1 MYVAGYEL
9 DGSVSLAVAACTW
22 RIGTGGLVP
31 PALLPL
37 LRSRG
42 NVDAVLRINAGPS
55 QPANATLFASVAG
68 PGDSVAAV
76 RDFMGR
82 VAALGL
88 PDVQV
93 VADAASFDAL
103 SARLPASQLS
113 TDFGGFRHGD
123 VSIACPFSL
132 DPFVANTAR
141 DCDMTYQLHLRR
153 RGDDAELQRA
163 SRKHAA
169 RLQAD
174 DTLPAPVR
182 TLQADLLRRLLAPGE
197 FAVETLAFASAGKR
211 AEWRERIAGFFT
223 ETAARY
229 GFRDLPLAETDDV
242 ELLATGVHPWTLS
255 GMPTDPAELAAHALD
270 DDGVA
275 GILTRTRLAASSP
288 AGAAGATRA
297 PAFFL
302 SHASSDFRYA
312 ETLCSALEAGG
323 IDCWI
328 APRDINSTLM
338 SYPEAIAAAI
348 ARCRCLVVVLSDAA
362 NESIHVPREIDMAL
376 ARRIPIIPIRI
387 QDVPP
392 RGQLDYMLRT
402 CQWLDAFNRPADA
415 VVAELRQRTRDA
427 LAGR

>member
-9 DGSVSLAVAACTW
+9 DDSVHLSVAACTW
-22 RIGTGGLVP
+22 RIGSGGLAP
-31 PALLPL
+31 AALLPL
-37 LRSRG
+37 LRSRD
-42 NVDAVLRINAGPS
+42 NVDVVLRVNAGPS
-55 QPANATLFASVAG
+55 QPASAVLFASVAA
-68 PGDSVAAV
+68 PGDSAAAV
-76 RDFMGR
+76 REFMGR
-82 VAALGL
+82 VAALAL
-88 PDVQV
+88 PGVSV
-93 VADAASFDAL
+93 VSDAASFDAL
-103 SARLPASQLS
+103 SAHLPAWQLS
-113 TDFGGFRHGD
+113 TEFGGFRHGD

-141 DCDMTYQLHLRR
+141 DGDMVYQLHLRR

-163 SRKHAA
+163 ARKHAA

-174 DTLPAPVR
+174 DALPAQVR
-182 TLQADLLRRLLAPGE
+182 TLQADLLRRLLVPGE
-197 FAVETLAFASAGKR
+197 FAVETLAFPSAGKR
-211 AEWRERIAGFFT
+211 AEWRGRIAGFFA

-242 ELLATGVHPWTLS
+242 ELLATGVHPWTFS

-275 GILTRTRLAASSP
+275 ATLTRVRLP
-288 AGAAGATRA
+288 ATGQAGAGATRA

-302 SHASSDFRYA
+302 SHASPDFRYA
-312 ETLCSALEAGG
+312 ETLCSALEAAG

-348 ARCRCLVVVLSDAA
+348 ANCRCLVVVLSDAA